1 MNIFSNRFLNPS
13 ISLMNAARLG
23 RLCVAC
29 YLFVFSLGCGSP
41 AAAQAAS
48 PPALEPIYLYSSPIT
63 AAFFSANGASYD
75 ALKTR
80 WREYLRTFYGKFY
93 REVSRANLIAGLQPG
108 VLVLGSA
115 VLLDDKERQAINAF
129 ADAGGSILATWG
141 TGARDG
147 RGKWAGYGFIED
159 LFQMKVVGPIT
170 QDDNL
175 RFLNTFGDHPL
186 TWAIPGGERIFLGEI
201 AETPL
206 RVHSPNLAGR
216 YFDWQRF
223 PAPKDANGAIA
234 YLEKGNSRRV
244 YFGFSES
251 SWEYDER
258 LELPKVADSIMAWLR
273 RQPMIYKSAWP
284 DGELSAQ
291 LLEMDTEDKFANAL
305 NFAKDL
311 DAANIRG
318 TFYSLT
324 GIALKNRE
332 IVEKLAQK
340 HEIGYHA
347 EIRVG
352 FKGKDARAQQERLD
366 TMVSEMREIVGT
378 RGLPK
383 ITGFRAPT
391 ESWDQTTE
399 KLLRKIGVRHHVTG
413 PAASESRVPSFS
425 RSEPALS
432 TEEAIVILPRTQ
444 MDDLNYQGLKL
455 SFAKASELL
464 SLDFDYLH
472 EAGALGVLSVHSQ
485 NYEPEGLMAKLTPPY
500 LKRLQEHRE
509 DTWAASGEEIAA
521 WWRARERVVFDPFK
535 SPVSGFSF
543 EVRAPGNV
551 KGLTFFVTHPFI
563 DKAPKSVRPTESGSP
578 QPKLVRID
586 AYRSALIFKEAL
598 KAGRYAYSLEF

>member
-1 MNIFSNRFLNPS
+1 MTIFLMRYLNYSLCQMCAVRFRRFFV
-13 ISLMNAARLG
+13 ICRLFICSMG
-23 RLCVAC
+23 LGLSAVAH
-29 YLFVFSLGCGSP
+29 
-41 AAAQAAS
+41 AAS
-48 PPALEPIYLYSSPIT
+48 PPPLEPIYLYSSPIT

-80 WREYLRTFYGKFY
+80 WREYLRTFYGKSY
-93 REVSRANLIAGLQPG
+93 REVSRAKLLAGLQPG

-115 VLLDDKERQAINAF
+115 VLLDDRERKAINAF
-129 ADAGGSILATWG
+129 VNAGGSILATWG

-147 RGKWAGYGFIED
+147 RGKWTGYGFIED
-159 LFQMKVVGPIT
+159 LFEMKVIGPVA

-186 TWAIPGGERIFLGEI
+186 TWTIPGGERIFLGDI

-206 RVHSPNLAGR
+206 RVRSPNLAGR

-223 PAPKDANGAIA
+223 PAPKDSNGAIA

-244 YFGFSES
+244 YLGFSES

-258 LELPKVADSIMAWLR
+258 LELPKVADSIIAWLR
-273 RQPMIYKSAWP
+273 RQPMVYKSAWP

-311 DAANIRG
+311 DAVNIRG
-318 TFYSLT
+318 TFYALT

-332 IVEKLAQK
+332 TVEKLAQK

-347 EIRVG
+347 EIHVG
-352 FKGKDARAQQERLD
+352 FKGKDARAQEARLT
-366 TMVSEMREIVGT
+366 TMVSEMRETIGT
-378 RGLPK
+378 RALSK

-399 KLLRKIGVRHHVTG
+399 KLLRKIGIRHHVTD

-444 MDDLNYQGLKL
+444 MDDLNYQGLRL
-455 SFAKASELL
+455 SFEKASELL

-472 EAGALGVLSVHSQ
+472 EAGALGVFSVHSQ
-485 NYEPEGLMAKLTPPY
+485 NYAPDGLMAKLTPPY
-500 LKRLQEHRE
+500 LKRLQAHRD

-521 WWRARERVVFDPFK
+521 WWRARERVIFDSFK
-535 SPVSGFSF
+535 NTASNFSF
-543 EVRAPGNV
+543 EVRDPGNV
-551 KGLTFFVTHPFI
+551 KGLTFFVTHPAK
-563 DKAPKSVRPTESGSP
+563 DKEPKSVKPTQTGSP
-578 QPKLVRID
+578 QPQLVRID
-586 AYRSALIFKEAL
+586 AYRSALIFKDAL
-598 KAGRYAYSLEF
+598 STGRYAYILEF

>member
-13 ISLMNAARLG
+13 ISLMNAVRLG

-29 YLFVFSLGCGSP
+29 YLFVFSLGCGLP

>member
-1 MNIFSNRFLNPS
+1 MNIFPMSYLNPS
-13 ISLMNAARLG
+13 VLHMNAARLG
-23 RLCVAC
+23 RFFTVCCV
-29 YLFVFSLGCGSP
+29 FIFSGGVGLPSP
-41 AAAQAAS
+41 AHAAS
-48 PPALEPIYLYSSPIT
+48 PPPLEPVYLYSSPIT
-63 AAFFSANGASYD
+63 AAFFSANGTSYE

-80 WREYLRTFYGKFY
+80 WREYLRTYYGKAY
-93 REVSRANLIAGLQPG
+93 REVSRADLLAGLQPG

-115 VLLDDKERQAINAF
+115 VLLDDKERKAINSF
-129 ADAGGSILATWG
+129 AETGGSILATWG

-206 RVHSPNLAGR
+206 RVNSPNLAGR

-223 PAPKDANGAIA
+223 PAPKDSNGAIA

-244 YFGFSES
+244 YLGFSES

-258 LELPKVADSIMAWLR
+258 LELPKVADSIIAWLR
-273 RQPMIYKSAWP
+273 RQPMVYKSTWP

-332 IVEKLAQK
+332 VVEKLAQK

-347 EIRVG
+347 EIHVG
-352 FKGKDARAQQERLD
+352 FKGKETQAQQERLD
-366 TMVSEMREIVGT
+366 TMVSEMREVVGT
-378 RGLPK
+378 RALPK

-399 KLLRKIGVRHHVTG
+399 KLLRKIGIRHHVTD

-432 TEEAIVILPRTQ
+432 TEDAIVILPRTQ

-455 SFAKASELL
+455 SFEKASELL

-485 NYEPEGLMAKLTPPY
+485 NYAPEGLMAKLTPPY

-521 WWRARERVVFDPFK
+521 WWRSRERVVFDPFK
-535 SPVSGFSF
+535 NSVSNFSF

-551 KGLTFFVTHPFI
+551 KGLTFFVTHPAI
-563 DKAPKSVRPTESGSP
+563 DKAPKSVRPAQSDSP

-586 AYRSALIFKEAL
+586 AYRSALIFKETL
-598 KAGRYAYSLEF
+598 KAGRYGYNLEF

>member
-1 MNIFSNRFLNPS
+1 MKIFPMSYFNPS
-13 ISLMNAARLG
+13 PQLNAARLG
-23 RLCVAC
+23 RFFVICCVSI
-29 YLFVFSLGCGSP
+29 FSAGMGLSTPARAVSP
-41 AAAQAAS
+41 Q
-48 PPALEPIYLYSSPIT
+48 PLESVYLYSSPIT
-63 AAFFSANGASYD
+63 AAFFSANGTSYD
-75 ALKTR
+75 ALKMR
-80 WREYLRTFYGKFY
+80 WREYLRTYYGKAY
-93 REVSRANLIAGLQPG
+93 REVSRADLLAGLQPG

-115 VLLDDKERQAINAF
+115 VLLDDQERKAINTY
-129 ADAGGSILATWG
+129 ADAGGSVLATWG

-159 LFQMKVVGPIT
+159 LFQMKVLGPVA

-186 TWAIPGGERIFLGEI
+186 TWTIPGGERIFLGDI

-206 RVHSPNLAGR
+206 RVRSANLAGR

-223 PAPKDANGAIA
+223 PAPKDSNGAIA

-244 YFGFSES
+244 YLGFSES

-258 LELPKVADSIMAWLR
+258 LELPKVVDSIIAWLR
-273 RQPMIYKSAWP
+273 RQPMVYKSAWP
-284 DGELSAQ
+284 EGELSAQ

-311 DAANIRG
+311 DAVNIRG

-332 IVEKLAQK
+332 TVEKLAQK

-347 EIRVG
+347 EIHVG
-352 FKGKDARAQQERLD
+352 FKGKDARAQEARLD
-366 TMVSEMREIVGT
+366 TMVSEMRETIGT
-378 RGLPK
+378 RALSK
-383 ITGFRAPT
+383 VTGFRAPT

-399 KLLRKIGVRHHVTG
+399 KLLRKIGIRHHVTN

-425 RSEPALS
+425 RSEPELS

-455 SFAKASELL
+455 SFEKASELL

-472 EAGALGVLSVHSQ
+472 EAGALGVFSVHSQ
-485 NYEPEGLMAKLTPPY
+485 NYAPDGLMAKLTPPY
-500 LKRLQEHRE
+500 LKRLQAHRE

-521 WWRARERVVFDPFK
+521 WWRARERVIFDPFK
-535 SPVSGFSF
+535 STASSFSF
-543 EVRAPGNV
+543 EVRDPGNV
-551 KGLTFFVTHPFI
+551 KGLTFFVTHPAK
-563 DKAPKSVRPTESGSP
+563 DREPKSVKPTLAGSP
-578 QPKLVRID
+578 QPQLVRID
-586 AYRSALIFKEAL
+586 AYRSALIFKNTL
-598 KAGRYAYSLEF
+598 TTGHYAYSLEF